1 MIEDPPVITL
11 KRHVKR
17 PTAAQ
22 LAAFKDV
29 PTGFIA
35 DAMNGRGALD
45 ARIKPVIAGQD
56 TFCGVAL
63 PVHVGPADN
72 LGVMAA
78 LHVGQAG
85 DVVMAA
91 ADVFQATAVIGD
103 IVLGMMKNKGMLG
116 FVTDGCARDQV
127 GIEEMGLP
135 CFAAGVTP
143 NSPVRN
149 GPATVNLPV
158 VCGGVAVDAGDIVC
172 ADRDGVVVVPYAL
185 INQVLAALVDV
196 KAAEAGLLPR
206 VKAGLTQPDWLDGFM
221 NSAAVKS
228 LD

>member
-11 KRHVKR
+11 KRHVPR
-17 PTAAQ
+17 PTLAQ
-22 LAAFKDV
+22 IAAFTGV

-45 ARIKPVIAGQD
+45 GRVKALIAGQD

-72 LGVMAA
+72 LGVLAA

-91 ADVFQATAVIGD
+91 ADFFQATAVVGD
-103 IVLGMMKNKGMLG
+103 IVLGMMRNKGMVG
-116 FVTDGCARDQV
+116 FVTDGCARDLV
-127 GIEEMGLP
+127 GIEDMGLP
-135 CFAAGVTP
+135 CFATGVTP
-143 NSPVRN
+143 NSPVKN

-172 ADRDGVVVVPYAL
+172 ADRDGVVVVPFARIDAVIQAL
-185 INQVLAALVDV
+185 KGVQ
-196 KAAEAGLLPR
+196 AAEDALLPR
-206 VKAGLTQPDWLDGFM
+206 VKAGLKQPDWLEAYM
-221 NSAAVKS
+221 NSSAVHAI
-228 LD
+228 D

>member
-1 MIEDPPVITL
+1 MIEDPPVVTL

-17 PTAAQ
+17 PTLAQ
-22 LAAFKDV
+22 LSAFKDV

-85 DVVMAA
+85 DVVIAA
-91 ADVFQATAVIGD
+91 ADGYQATAVIGD
-103 IVLGMMKNKGMLG
+103 IVLGMMKNLGMLG
-116 FVTDGCARDQV
+116 FVTDGCARDIT
-127 GIEEMGLP
+127 GIRDMGLP
-135 CFAAGVTP
+135 CFAAGITP
-143 NSPVRN
+143 NSPARN
-149 GPATVNLPV
+149 GPATVNLPI

-172 ADRDGVVVVPYAL
+172 ADCDGVVVVPHAQ
-185 INQVLAALVDV
+185 IEAVLAALVDV
-196 KAAEAGLLPR
+196 QAAEAQLLPR
-206 VKAGLTQPDWLDGFM
+206 VKAGLTQPDWLAGFM
-221 NSAAVKS
+221 TSSAIKS